1 MSNTFSLAKEKAGQ
15 AALPF
20 ITPGMRVGLGTG
32 STTYYFIEALGEAC
46 RKGLNIEAV
55 ASSEQSAELA
65 RAKNIPLLP
74 QDRVTSLDVTVDGA
88 DQIDAQKRMIKGGGG
103 ALLREKILASISKEM
118 IVVVDSSK
126 VVETFHDF
134 PLPIEIIPFLHQA
147 TIKKINNINLT
158 GKLREKAGIPYVS
171 DNGNYIYDVILPH
184 PCLNPEELNQ
194 SIRSIP
200 GVVETGF
207 FFHLAGRVIVG
218 FPTGKVEIH
227 P

>member
-1 MSNTFSLAKEKAGQ
+1 MSNTISIAKEKAGQ
-15 AALPF
+15 AALEF
-20 ITPGMRVGLGTG
+20 ITPGMHVGLGTG

-46 RKGLNIEAV
+46 RKGLHIQAV
-55 ASSEQSAELA
+55 ASSEQSAQLA
-65 RAKNIPLLP
+65 KDNGIPLLP
-74 QDRVTSLDVTVDGA
+74 LDRITSLDITVDGA

-118 IVVVDSSK
+118 VVVVDSTK

-134 PLPIEIIPFLHQA
+134 PLPVEIVTFLHHA
-147 TIKKINNINLT
+147 IIKKINDLGLT

-171 DNGNYIYDVILPH
+171 DNGNFIYDIIIPQ
-184 PCLNPEELNQ
+184 PCLNPEELNERL
-194 SIRSIP
+194 RSVP

-218 FPTGKVEIH
+218 FPKGKVEIH
-227 P
+227 S